1 MSFDL
6 PRILESK
13 RQHRR
18 ALAALPIREK
28 LRLLDELRRRTLDLR
43 SSEPTT
49 SLILHQEPA
58 VSSQLKSFTKI
69 ARHLA
74 ENFPDTTVFPA
85 PPPRPSSHE
94 RPITE
99 F

>member
-1 MSFDL
+1 MNFDL
-6 PRILESK
+6 ARILESK
-13 RQHRR
+13 RLHRR
-18 ALAALPIREK
+18 ALAALPIKE
-28 LRLLDELRRRTLDLR
+28 DLR
-43 SSEPTT
+43 P
-49 SLILHQEPA
+49 LDQEPA
-58 VSSQLKSFTKI
+58 VDPHFNSFTEI

-74 ENFPDTTVFPA
+74 ENFPDTAAFPD

>member
-1 MSFDL
+1 MNFDL
-6 PRILESK
+6 ARILESK
-13 RQHRR
+13 RQQRR
-18 ALAALPIREK
+18 ALAALPIEEK
-28 LRLLDELRRRTLDLR
+28 LRLLDELRQRTLDIR
-43 SSEPTT
+43 GCQPAS
-49 SLILHQEPA
+49 SLILRQEPA
-58 VSSQLKSFTKI
+58 VYSEFNSFSEI

-74 ENFPDTTVFPA
+74 DNFPDTAAFPE

>member
-1 MSFDL
+1 MNFDL
-6 PRILESK
+6 ARIRESK

-18 ALAALPIREK
+18 ALAALPIEENPRP
-28 LRLLDELRRRTLDLR
+28 LD
-43 SSEPTT
+43 
-49 SLILHQEPA
+49 QEPA
-58 VSSQLKSFTKI
+58 VDAQFNSITEI

-74 ENFPDTTVFPA
+74 ENFPDTAAFPD

-94 RPITE
+94 RPIPE

>member
-1 MSFDL
+1 MNFDL
-6 PRILESK
+6 ARILESK

-18 ALAALPIREK
+18 ALAALPIKE
-28 LRLLDELRRRTLDLR
+28 DLR
-43 SSEPTT
+43 PLDQEPTVDP
-49 SLILHQEPA
+49 QFN
-58 VSSQLKSFTKI
+58 SFSEI

-74 ENFPDTTVFPA
+74 ENFPDTAAFPD

>member
-1 MSFDL
+1 MNFDL
-6 PRILESK
+6 ARILENK

-18 ALAALPIREK
+18 ALAALPIEENPRP
-28 LRLLDELRRRTLDLR
+28 LD
-43 SSEPTT
+43 
-49 SLILHQEPA
+49 QEPA
-58 VSSQLKSFTKI
+58 IDAQFNSITEI

-74 ENFPDTTVFPA
+74 ENFPDTAAFPD

-94 RPITE
+94 RPIPE

>member
-1 MSFDL
+1 MTFDL
-6 PRILESK
+6 ARILESI

-18 ALAALPIREK
+18 ALAVLPIAEK
-28 LRLLDELRRRTLDLR
+28 LRLID
-43 SSEPTT
+43 
-49 SLILHQEPA
+49 QEPA
-58 VSSQLKSFTKI
+58 VYSEFNSFSEI

-74 ENFPDTTVFPA
+74 ENFPDTAAFPD

-94 RPITE
+94 RPITG